1 MKPKNTNTNVQYLA
15 YLGALVGLL
24 LLLKLTPLGMIPIG
38 PLEITTLNL
47 PVIIAAIVLG
57 PSAGA
62 ILGAGFGLLS
72 FWDCFG
78 NSVLGVA
85 LLSMNPF
92 FTFLVC
98 VPTRILTGYF
108 CGKIFETLNHRAKGK
123 NLMPFMAGS
132 LSGSL
137 LNTVLFVTMLL
148 VLFGSSAPI
157 MAWRGEAGLIGFIA
171 LIVGVNGVAEA
182 VACIFIGTAVGFPL
196 YRQVHRK

>member
-47 PVIIAAIVLG
+47 PVIIGAIVLG

-62 ILGAGFGLLS
+62 ILGTVFGLLS

-85 LLSMNPF
+85 LLSMNPL
-92 FTFLVC
+92 FTFIVC
-98 VPTRILTGYF
+98 VPTRILTGYL
-108 CGKIFETLNHRAKGK
+108 CAKVFEVLSRKSKGRD
-123 NLMPFMAGS
+123 PISFVVAS
-132 LSGSL
+132 ISGSL
-137 LNTVLFVTMLL
+137 FNTILFVGALL
-148 VLFGSSAPI
+148 ILFGSSAPI
-157 MAWRGEAGLIGFIA
+157 MAWRGGASLIGFIA
-171 LIVGVNGVAEA
+171 MIVGVNGIAEA
-182 VACIFIGTAVGFPL
+182 VACGVVGTAVGIAL